1 VTPFQPVQADYQGGG
16 TSEPELCVWKSG
28 KFHITPAADRQYFAD
43 VDHVAI
49 HHDPD
54 RDGVVIGFEPAPDDD
69 GGHVRTLTRGEGDG
83 ADVNALSVLD
93 RLGIDKDEIEEAQR
107 FDLEAVDEG
116 PVVAMADIAPLA
128 NGGVETVD
136 AVSQPG
142 ELPEPEQDAEEH
154 LEEIENEDVPP
165 AEPGPE
171 EEAAAA
177 AVEDLDD
184 TSDSPDEPKG
194 DSARET
200 FEEALEETDENS
212 DGRVPA
218 DEITF
223 DEADTPD
230 WLDEGSF
237 YSAAEEADD
246 LEGLRDVL
254 GWRDGDGDLGRLVER
269 LDVDVDSS
277 DEGDDDEK
285 YCGRCGHGP
294 TSERGIKI
302 HNGRT
307 HDGDAKIVDEPP
319 EDVDD
324 DRPEWLGD
332 RELPLD
338 HLDED
343 DLALVY
349 EHTETIAEAVEYF
362 DTGRGPVER
371 ELVDAGIH
379 ETDPS
384 PAQRMKHPDV
394 DLEDLDLV
402 RPPSEIVATN
412 SKLPGYVDLR
422 SVLDA
427 VEAANDIRDV
437 EDELGF
443 AEDDFDAWE
452 GLCSVLWELGLR
464 QDQLE
469 LLDKDERAE
478 QIAGLRAVANGG
490 ESDG

>member
-1 VTPFQPVQADYQGGG
+1 
-16 TSEPELCVWKSG
+16 
-28 KFHITPAADRQYFAD
+28 
-43 VDHVAI
+43 
-49 HHDPD
+49 
-54 RDGVVIGFEPAPDDD
+54 
-69 GGHVRTLTRGEGDG
+69 
-83 ADVNALSVLD
+83 
-93 RLGIDKDEIEEAQR
+93 
-107 FDLEAVDEG
+107 
-116 PVVAMADIAPLA
+116 MADIAPLA
-128 NGGVETVD
+128 NGGVETVEGD
-136 AVSQPG
+136 TTHEQ
-142 ELPEPEQDAEEH
+142 LPEPDQDAEDH
-154 LEEIENEDVPP
+154 LEEIEDEDVPP

-171 EEAAAA
+171 EEAAAE
-177 AVEDLDD
+177 AVDGTDDDSQTASSTSAGKGDEPEDEDVSDTPDEAEGDSAEEIFEDAVDEDLDW
-184 TSDSPDEPKG
+184 
-194 DSARET
+194 
-200 FEEALEETDENS
+200 TD
-212 DGRVPA
+212 V
-218 DEITF
+218 
-223 DEADTPD
+223 DTPD

-237 YSAAEEADD
+237 YTAVDESDDVEELRAA
-246 LEGLRDVL
+246 L
-254 GWRDGDGDLGRLVER
+254 GWKDEHDGDLEQLIER

-302 HNGRT
+302 HNGRS
-307 HDGDAKIVDEPP
+307 HDGDAKILDEPP

-332 RELPLD
+332 REPPLD

-349 EHTETIAEAVEYF
+349 EHTETVADAVEYF
-362 DTGRGPVER
+362 DAGRGPVQR

-394 DLEDLDLV
+394 ELEDLDIV

-427 VEAANDIRDV
+427 VEAATEIRDV

-464 QDQLE
+464 EDQLE
-469 LLDKDERAE
+469 LVDEDERAE

-490 ESDG
+490 DDES